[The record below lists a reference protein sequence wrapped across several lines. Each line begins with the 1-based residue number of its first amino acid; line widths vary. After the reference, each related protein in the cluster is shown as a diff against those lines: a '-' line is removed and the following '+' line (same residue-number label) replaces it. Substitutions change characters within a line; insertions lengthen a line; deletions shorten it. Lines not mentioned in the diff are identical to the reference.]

1 MQQPQLVGCV
11 RSETLNNHP
20 RTSSDAPY
28 NLLPRLFQVINL
40 ATETESSLFEQYG
53 ETDETIDELEQVRN
67 AEERLRTL
75 YNRIYGLVLQIA
87 ESQPAANSA
96 TLNLL
101 YQSIE
106 QAVAT
111 AYAVE
116 ATAQETKRNWNLL

>member
-1 MQQPQLVGCV
+1 MSNLPD
-11 RSETLNNHP
+11 ETL
-20 RTSSDAPY
+20 TTIA
-28 NLLPRLFQVINL
+28 NLRPRLFQVINL
-40 ATETESSLFEQYG
+40 ATETEFSLFEQYG
-53 ETDETIDELEQVRN
+53 ETDETIGELEQVRN

-75 YNRIYGLVLQIA
+75 YNRIYGLVLQVA

-106 QAVAT
+106 QAFAT

>member
-1 MQQPQLVGCV
+1 MANLPD
-11 RSETLNNHP
+11 ETL
-20 RTSSDAPY
+20 TTIS

-40 ATETESSLFEQYG
+40 AMETEFSLFEQYG
-53 ETDETIDELEQVRN
+53 ETDETIGELEQVRN

-75 YNRIYGLVLQIA
+75 YNRIYGLVLQVA